1 MPRLATPRRP
11 ALRKSLN
18 REGASALF
26 LHLGGQVAKLLL
38 DNDPITG
45 EKVWFGFNNHENK
58 VEITHEQDVQ
68 SFLDYA
74 HSKAVD
80 DDFTKRGIKNE
91 MWKYATLPNIVI
103 MEMKQKHGVDIHNK
117 NDWPKVLE
125 LINTEYS
132 RFKTTGKVHRL
143 RSR

>member
-1 MPRLATPRRP
+1 MR
-11 ALRKSLN
+11 
-18 REGASALF
+18 ASALF
-26 LHLGGQVAKLLL
+26 LYSGGQVAKLLL

-45 EKVWFGFNNHENK
+45 EKVWFGFNDHENK

-68 SFLDYA
+68 SFLDRA
-74 HSKAVD
+74 HYESAD

-91 MWKYATLPNIVI
+91 LWKYATLPNIII
-103 MEMKQKHGVDIHNK
+103 MEMKQKHGVDINNK

-132 RFKTTGKVHRL
+132 RFKTTSKVHRV